1 MNFPPVFQPRD
12 EILAV
17 EGRGRVEA
25 VDEAVEGEGLD
36 GYRSMVFWCRMWWV
50 VIMRL
55 VERRE
60 DVEEVEGEAMSMAR
74 LMVYWFRRWW
84 VGGAM
89 MINLN
94 RAGLV
99 GYLIMRSKWAWIAY
113 TIEVSKRLRGRGQ
126 MVWDVAVVMRM
137 RMTEEDRLNSVRK

>member
-55 VERRE
+55 VERGE
-60 DVEEVEGEAMSMAR
+60 DVEEGEAMSMAR

-99 GYLIMRSKWAWIAY
+99 GI
-113 TIEVSKRLRGRGQ
+113 VGGGG
-126 MVWDVAVVMRM
+126 V
-137 RMTEEDRLNSVRK
+137 

>member
-36 GYRSMVFWCRMWWV
+36 GYRSMVFWRRMWWV

-55 VERRE
+55 VERGE

-99 GYLIMRSKWAWIAY
+99 GIVGGGLIMRSKWAWIAY
-113 TIEVSKRLRGRGQ
+113 TIEVSKRLCGRGK
-126 MVWDVAVVMRM
+126 MV
-137 RMTEEDRLNSVRK
+137 